1 MSQAVP
7 DERYWHGNEP
17 TIHAHTLFH
26 AAGRYDRLAH
36 WTREVQTR
44 AYGLGPD
51 GIPGNDDGG
60 TLSAWY
66 LFNAM
71 GLYPIA
77 GTDRY
82 VLSTPLVEE
91 LEMTIE
97 GETLRV
103 VAAGASTE
111 RRYVHGVTLDG
122 EAVDTFVLHAD
133 LLGGEL
139 VFTMSDQPN
148 P

>member
-1 MSQAVP
+1 
-7 DERYWHGNEP
+7 
-17 TIHAHTLFH
+17 
-26 AAGRYDRLAH
+26 
-36 WTREVQTR
+36 
-44 AYGLGPD
+44 
-51 GIPGNDDGG
+51 
-60 TLSAWY
+60 
-66 LFNAM
+66 M